1 MGIIYGVHDRLLVMI
16 GNKDAYDI
24 ELDAAVA
31 ELGGGVVLKIA
42 GHSMVGHVPG
52 FDSESSSSSQPV
64 KCAPLELTSHCHPLP
79 SVIHISRNALTIT
92 HAREKFPTRPVRVKS
107 AVPGS

>member
-31 ELGGGVVLKIA
+31 ELGGGL
-42 GHSMVGHVPG
+42 
-52 FDSESSSSSQPV
+52 F
-64 KCAPLELTSHCHPLP
+64 
-79 SVIHISRNALTIT
+79 
-92 HAREKFPTRPVRVKS
+92 
-107 AVPGS
+107 

>member
-31 ELGGGVVLKIA
+31 ELGGG
-42 GHSMVGHVPG
+42 GC
-52 FDSESSSSSQPV
+52 SEDCGSQHGRPRSWIRLREQQFV
-64 KCAPLELTSHCHPLP
+64 SACKMCAT
-79 SVIHISRNALTIT
+79 
-92 HAREKFPTRPVRVKS
+92 
-107 AVPGS
+107 